1 MFNKNRMD
9 SYINILYQDE
19 QKLFTTG
26 LITARGVSIST
37 IGTTMRTT
45 VTHIST
51 KKKKKLQRRI
61 VRFFQNIVAFIIIS
75 NSHYYTRNSFWK
87 QAKN

>member
-51 KKKKKLQRRI
+51 KKKRNCKEELSD
-61 VRFFQNIVAFIIIS
+61 FFKIL
-75 NSHYYTRNSFWK
+75 
-87 QAKN
+87 